1 MSTNIGFLGVLMKTL
16 INFSIIS
23 RFKKCLE
30 AGMKPSWVLSDEERN
45 RRFNKF
51 NKLQIKSSN
60 SDPRLAR
67 KSANIR
73 VPELYITFTMEEQKL
88 IGFIKNKMN
97 FCQQSWL
104 RNLLNYGNFSLLIKR
119 ECILNCWIAQFD
131 FNSNHRYCW
140 WLSKIFFVHFWRK
153 TDCFSLMSK
162 L

>member
-1 MSTNIGFLGVLMKTL
+1 MFGCVNEDL
-16 INFSIIS
+16 INSTKFF

-51 NKLQIKSSN
+51 NKLQLKSPN
-60 SDPRLAR
+60 SDKTLATAAAR

-119 ECILNCWIAQFD
+119 ECILNCWIAQFSFTSQD
-131 FNSNHRYCW
+131 KVDKNLFDKYTGCP
-140 WLSKIFFVHFWRK
+140 KK
-153 TDCFSLMSK
+153 KCPFSPYYSAS
-162 L
+162 

>member
-1 MSTNIGFLGVLMKTL
+1 MSPNDGWLGCINEDF
-16 INFSIIS
+16 INFTIIF

-51 NKLQIKSSN
+51 NKLQLKSPS
-60 SDPRLAR
+60 SDKMSTAR

-88 IGFIKNKMN
+88 IGFIQNKMS

-119 ECILNCWIAQFD
+119 ECILYCWIAQFS
-131 FNSNHRYCW
+131 FTSQSR
-140 WLSKIFFVHFWRK
+140 
-153 TDCFSLMSK
+153 
-162 L
+162 